1 MITPTKRYDQIEIGD
16 LVRVKVW
23 SDHYFYD
30 IVVDIHYIKGLP
42 CYFYVASK
50 NRMPYGVKDT
60 IMILS

>member
-1 MITPTKRYDQIEIGD
+1 MINSIKHYTNIAVGD

-30 IVVDIHYIKGLP
+30 IVVDIHYVNGLP
-42 CYFYVASK
+42 CYFYTASK

-60 IMILS
+60 LKILS

>member
-1 MITPTKRYDQIEIGD
+1 MITPTKSYSQIEIGD

-42 CYFYVASK
+42 CYFYTTK

-60 IMILS
+60 LVILS

>member
-1 MITPTKRYDQIEIGD
+1 MITPTKRYDQIEVGD

-30 IVVDIHYIKGLP
+30 IVVDIFYIKGLP

>member
-1 MITPTKRYDQIEIGD
+1 MITPTKRYTQIEIGD

-23 SDHYFYD
+23 TDYYFYD

-42 CYFYVASK
+42 CYFYTTK

-60 IMILS
+60 LVILS

>member
-1 MITPTKRYDQIEIGD
+1 MITSTKKYDQIAVGD

-23 SDHYFYD
+23 SDLYFYD

-42 CYFYVASK
+42 CYFYTATK

-60 IMILS
+60 LMILS